1 MSEENNN
8 KTKRF
13 RYRIDIMLIVSLF
26 IVLITFCAYMMNTDL
41 EETLESQRGTEIVTH
56 DYTYEDSSEGSADS
70 D

>member
-1 MSEENNN
+1 
-8 KTKRF
+8 
-13 RYRIDIMLIVSLF
+13 
-26 IVLITFCAYMMNTDL
+26 MMNTDL